1 MSSVPVQQGLLP
13 LLVGDATPLVA
24 QGHWRRGSCLRRMAG
39 ESYRRFWSLPCPQEP
54 VCLPWASRLEKFSL
68 QMPWVRGNQGLSK
81 APEDVVCSHRRQ
93 SPSEF
98 LPQWDAGVGGRMR
111 SGKLLEERAHRTH
124 LPWPPCSCSTLLPW
138 LPASRPEHPTQGPG
152 ICSPLHPTNLFP
164 P

>member
-1 MSSVPVQQGLLP
+1 MLALGQP
-13 LLVGDATPLVA
+13 
-24 QGHWRRGSCLRRMAG
+24 AG
-39 ESYRRFWSLPCPQEP
+39 EVL
-54 VCLPWASRLEKFSL
+54 
-68 QMPWVRGNQGLSK
+68 
-81 APEDVVCSHRRQ
+81 APDALGSGKSGFEQ
-93 SPSEF
+93 SPRRCGLQPQKASEF

-138 LPASRPEHPTQGPG
+138 LPASHPEHPTQGPG